1 MRMAIIFKDE
11 NRSHPRRVSDVCFSR
26 LSEGGQLLVWSMRHW
41 MVALVRNQRVPDN
54 VLRSLDSLGDAS
66 LFGAITALVLLASR
80 DADRPLRIFPPCSDA
95 LSHDEEHI
103 ARALECFSCDAPLAA
118 RAHLGRLVG
127 TRPSGA
133 LLERI
138 RHVARRLRSAG
149 VYTGDLLPSAH
160 LPAH

>member
-1 MRMAIIFKDE
+1 MSE
-11 NRSHPRRVSDVCFSR
+11 TCFSR

-54 VLRSLDSLGDAS
+54 VLRSLADLGDAS

-95 LSHDEEHI
+95 LTLDEEHM
-103 ARALECFSCDAPLAA
+103 ARALEYCSRNAPLAA
-118 RAHLGRLVG
+118 RVHLDRLVG

-133 LLERI
+133 LLERL
-138 RHVARRLRSAG
+138 RHVARRFHSVG
-149 VYTGDLLPSAH
+149 VYTGDGVATAD
-160 LPAH
+160 LPAY